1 MPELR
6 IESGYGGKTKQ
17 PFVSLLYSD
26 TVIQVSPP
34 KAREIALMLLESAE
48 AAEQDAFLMEWAQE
62 EVNTGEQGA
71 ARLLNE
77 FRLWRKRRKTNW
89 EEEAP

>member
-1 MPELR
+1 MPELF
-6 IESGYGGKTKQ
+6 IKSGYGANTEE
-17 PFVSLLYSD
+17 PFVSLHYSD

-48 AAEQDAFLMEWAQE
+48 AAEQDCFLMEWAQAE
-62 EVNTGEQGA
+62 TKVDERGA
-71 ARLLNE
+71 AMLLNE

-89 EEEAP
+89 EDTE